1 MSRLTFPGW
10 LAAIALV
17 LVADLIWWRR
27 TALVAIAAIAASW
40 PMVWNTCPLNI
51 GGGIPGGTP
60 PDRVFTLMTYNAFN
74 FTDQHGTY
82 PGGVNPTISF
92 ILRTDADIVCIQ
104 ELQVLEQQPERHIGQ
119 AQLDS
124 LHARYPYIILSGY
137 AVALMSKFP
146 VTPVHL
152 DVSSQERGNFC
163 DAAAYVVDVEGRRLA
178 LFNVHMQSYSLTAN
192 DKAAYRDLTRLRP
205 DEDIH
210 ELRNTLLYKLEVAA
224 MRRSK
229 QAHTLARYIEYYGGE
244 NVVLCGDFNDVPG
257 CYTLRTLADTGMRE
271 VWPEVAF
278 GPTWTYNA
286 NRFFFRIDH
295 LMWRGAF
302 RPVDIRRPHVPYS
315 DHYPL
320 VTTFVWDADSTA
332 IHQ

>member
-1 MSRLTFPGW
+1 
-10 LAAIALV
+10 
-17 LVADLIWWRR
+17 
-27 TALVAIAAIAASW
+27 
-40 PMVWNTCPLNI
+40 
-51 GGGIPGGTP
+51 
-60 PDRVFTLMTYNAFN
+60 
-74 FTDQHGTY
+74 
-82 PGGVNPTISF
+82 
-92 ILRTDADIVCIQ
+92 
-104 ELQVLEQQPERHIGQ
+104 
-119 AQLDS
+119 
-124 LHARYPYIILSGY
+124 
-137 AVALMSKFP
+137 
-146 VTPVHL
+146 
-152 DVSSQERGNFC
+152 
-163 DAAAYVVDVEGRRLA
+163 
-178 LFNVHMQSYSLTAN
+178 MQSYSLTAN

>member
-1 MSRLTFPGW
+1 
-10 LAAIALV
+10 
-17 LVADLIWWRR
+17 
-27 TALVAIAAIAASW
+27 
-40 PMVWNTCPLNI
+40 
-51 GGGIPGGTP
+51 
-60 PDRVFTLMTYNAFN
+60 
-74 FTDQHGTY
+74 
-82 PGGVNPTISF
+82 
-92 ILRTDADIVCIQ
+92 
-104 ELQVLEQQPERHIGQ
+104 
-119 AQLDS
+119 
-124 LHARYPYIILSGY
+124 
-137 AVALMSKFP
+137 MSKFP